1 MGITMNEY
9 EVSFYETADGRRPA
23 EEFIAS
29 LDKKMIAKTLK
40 DIDLLKAVGPAL
52 REPHSKP
59 LGDGIFELRTQV
71 ASNISRVLYFFVVGH
86 KIILTHG
93 FVKKTQKTPPSEIET
108 AKTYRKDYHARME
121 DAHE

>member
-1 MGITMNEY
+1 MMTEY
-9 EVSFYETADGRRPA
+9 DVSFYETADGRRPA

-93 FVKKTQKTPPSEIET
+93 FVKKTRKTPPSEIET